1 MKPISLQSIRSN
13 ERSGIYIVLLI
24 LVGAAFVVNVLLG
37 VNFFRLSNL
46 LNIARSFSMLGLAA
60 LGQTIVIISGGLDLS
75 VGEAVST
82 SNVIAAN
89 FMVGDDARLFA
100 GIVIVCLF
108 GALVGLLNGLL
119 VSKRNVPPFI
129 ATLGMATVVKG
140 IRLIW
145 TKGLPTGSIPESLKT
160 LGTGTSLG
168 IPNLLYVFVVGALV
182 ISFILTR
189 TGFGRRIYVTG
200 TNRNVAVLSG
210 IRADR
215 VTIMAYVTCS
225 VCAALVGVLIG
236 GYTGMADQFSGD
248 GYDIDTIAASVLGGA
263 AIGGGIG
270 SVSGTVIGTI
280 IMLIVTNL
288 SVLAHFPIQ
297 SQMLMKG
304 ILIIIAL
311 WLNGKKA

>member
-1 MKPISLQSIRSN
+1 MKHISIRAIKSD
-13 ERSGIYIVLLI
+13 ERSGLYIVLAL
-24 LVGAAFVVNVLLG
+24 LVCAAFAVNAILG
-37 VNFFRLSNL
+37 VNFFRVSNL

-75 VGEAVST
+75 VGETVST

-89 FMVGDDARLFA
+89 FMAGDSARLLA
-100 GIVIVCLF
+100 GILVVCLF
-108 GALVGLLNGLL
+108 GALVGLCNGLL
-119 VSKRNVPPFI
+119 VSKRHVPPFI

-140 IRLIW
+140 LRLIW
-145 TKGLPTGSIPESLKT
+145 TKGLPTGSIPENLKI
-160 LGTGTSLG
+160 LGTGTSFG
-168 IPNLLYVFVVGALV
+168 IPNLLFVFVAGAAI
-182 ISFILTR
+182 ISTALGK
-189 TGFGRRIYVTG
+189 TGFGRRIYVVG
-200 TNRNVAVLSG
+200 TNRDVATLTGILSDRITVLS
-210 IRADR
+210 
-215 VTIMAYVTCS
+215 YVTCS
-225 VCAALVGVLIG
+225 VCAAFVGVLIG

-263 AIGGGIG
+263 AIGGGFG
-270 SVSGTVIGTI
+270 SVSGTITGTI

>member
-182 ISFILTR
+182 ISFLLTR

>member
-1 MKPISLQSIRSN
+1 MNKSSTGAIKLD
-13 ERSGIYIVLLI
+13 ERSGLYIVLGL
-24 LVGAAFVVNVLLG
+24 LVCAAFAVNAILG
-37 VNFFRLSNL
+37 VNFFRISNL

-75 VGEAVST
+75 VGEVVST

-89 FMVGDDARLFA
+89 FMAGDDSRLLP
-100 GIVIVCLF
+100 GILVVCLF
-108 GALVGLLNGLL
+108 AAAVGLCNGLL
-119 VSKRNVPPFI
+119 VSKRHVPPFI

-140 IRLIW
+140 LRLIW
-145 TKGLPTGSIPESLKT
+145 TKGLPTGSIPGMLKT

-168 IPNLLYVFVVGALV
+168 VPNLLFVFVAGAAV
-182 ISFILTR
+182 ISVILGR
-189 TGFGRRIYVTG
+189 TGFGRRIYVVG
-200 TNRNVAVLSG
+200 TNPAVATLSG
-210 IRADR
+210 IRSAR
-215 VTIMAYVTCS
+215 ITILSYVACS

-236 GYTGMADQFSGD
+236 GYTGMADQFSGE

-263 AIGGGIG
+263 VIGGGFG
-270 SVSGTVIGTI
+270 SVSGTIIGAI

>member
-1 MKPISLQSIRSN
+1 MGSN
-13 ERSGIYIVLLI
+13 ERAGIYIVLLI
-24 LVGAAFVVNVLLG
+24 LLGAALVVNAILG
-37 VNFFRLSNL
+37 VNFFRISNL

-75 VGEAVST
+75 VGETVST

-89 FMVGDDARLFA
+89 LMAGDDGRLLA
-100 GIVIVCLF
+100 GILAVCVF
-108 GALVGLLNGLL
+108 GAVVGLLNGLL

-140 IRLIW
+140 LRLIW
-145 TKGLPTGSIPESLKT
+145 TKGMPTGSIPESLKK

-168 IPNLLYVFVVGALV
+168 VPNLLFVFILGALL
-182 ISFILTR
+182 ISVLLGR
-189 TGFGRRIYVTG
+189 TGFGRRVYVTG
-200 TNRNVAVLSG
+200 TNRDVAVLSG

-215 VTIMAYVTCS
+215 VTIMVYISCS

-236 GYTGMADQFSGD
+236 GYTGIADQFSGE

-270 SVSGTVIGTI
+270 SVSGTIIGTI